1 MNVLLK
7 KDIKKSLIIAIDGPA
22 GAGKSS
28 TAKAL
33 AARLSYLH
41 LNTGLLY
48 RAIAWKIIQEKVDLN
63 NISAIQ
69 VFCDALQVRLSLE
82 GVKNEVWIDKVNVS
96 PFLHT
101 SEVAAVASLIS
112 ALPPVRKKL
121 LSIQQEAG
129 LNGGIV
135 AEGRDIGTVVFP
147 KADLKFYLDADAEI
161 RGKRRYK
168 DLLEQGIM
176 TDLSSTKRDLETRDL
191 NDSSRKTAPLTRSCD
206 AILIDTTDLS
216 PDEVIEKMLMEVEV
230 VLKRTE

>member
-1 MNVLLK
+1 MNALLK
-7 KDIKKSLIIAIDGPA
+7 KDIKQPLIIAIDGPA

-48 RAIAWKIIQEKVDLN
+48 RAIAWKMIQEKIDLN
-63 NISAIQ
+63 NTSAIQ
-69 VFCDALQVRLSLE
+69 LFCNALQVRLSLA
-82 GVKNEVWIDKVNVS
+82 GGKNEVWIDTVNVS
-96 PFLHT
+96 PFLRT
-101 SEVAAVASLIS
+101 PEVGAVASMIS

-121 LSIQQEAG
+121 LSIQREAG

-147 KADLKFYLDADAEI
+147 KADLKFYLDADAGI

-176 TDLSSTKRDLETRDL
+176 TDLSSTTRDLETRDL
-191 NDSSRKTAPLTRSCD
+191 NDSSREAAPLTRGCD
-206 AILIDTTDLS
+206 AILIDTTYLS
-216 PDEVIEKMLMEVEV
+216 PDEVIEKMLMEVET
-230 VLKRTE
+230 VLKGTE